1 MGEIIEKHLNLEFKN
16 QTYITVC
23 FDLYIVSGFKCTSL
37 AIFIPE
43 RHYPL

>member
-23 FDLYIVSGFKCTSL
+23 IDLYCIWLQMGL